1 MKRASVPVFLI
12 AVALVTIACLAEAQ
26 QPKKVPR
33 IGFVTSAGN
42 PNSPGLRVEAF
53 QRGMRE
59 LGYVE
64 GKNILVEYRYVEG
77 KTERVPEIVAE
88 LVQLKVDVLVLLSL
102 GSVRAAKQATQ
113 AIPIVT
119 VLPDDL
125 VALGIVDSL
134 ARPGGNITGLT
145 RFSRELSGKRLEML
159 TETIPGISRV
169 GVLYDR
175 SSIQVRPRA
184 FQDYEAPARALK
196 IALQIL
202 EVRPPN
208 PDLAGAFRDAARGRA
223 QALIAVTTSV
233 LVPNDKK
240 IADLAIKH
248 RLPSMFEAG
257 HYVEAGGLMS
267 YSADDRESFK
277 RAAIYVDKILKGAK
291 PADLPIE
298 QPTKFEF
305 IINLKAAKQ
314 IGLTIPPNVLAR
326 ADKVIK

>member
-1 MKRASVPVFLI
+1 MTKKIILLALCSILFAPCS
-12 AVALVTIACLAEAQ
+12 AVEAQ
-26 QPKKVPR
+26 QPTRIPR
-33 IGFVTSAGN
+33 VGFVTSAGN

-53 QRGMRE
+53 KRGLRE

-64 GKNILVEYRYVEG
+64 GKNILVEYRYIEG
-77 KTERVPEIVAE
+77 KTERVPVIVAE
-88 LVQLKVDVLVLLSL
+88 LVQLKPDVLVLLSL
-102 GSVRAAKQATQ
+102 GAVRAAKQATR

-125 VALGIVDSL
+125 VALGMVDSL

-145 RFSRELSGKRLEML
+145 RLSRELSGKRLELL
-159 TETIPGISRV
+159 TEAIPGITRV
-169 GVLYDR
+169 GVLYGL
-175 SSIQVRPRA
+175 SSIQVGPRA
-184 FQDYEAPARALK
+184 FQDYDVPARALK

-208 PDLAGAFRDAARGRA
+208 PDLAGAFRDAAKGRA
-223 QALIAVTTSV
+223 QALVAVTTSV

-240 IADLAIKH
+240 IAELAIKH
-248 RLPSMFEAG
+248 RLPTMLEAS

-291 PADLPIE
+291 PAELPIE
-298 QPTKFEF
+298 QPTKIEF
-305 IINLKAAKQ
+305 VVNLKTAKQ

>member
-1 MKRASVPVFLI
+1 MKRKITVLTLCAMLFVLCSFVY
-12 AVALVTIACLAEAQ
+12 AQ

-145 RFSRELSGKRLEML
+145 RFSRELSGKRLEMI

-169 GVLYDR
+169 GVLYGR
-175 SSIQVRPRA
+175 SSIQVGLRA

-298 QPTKFEF
+298 QPTKIEF
-305 IINLKAAKQ
+305 IINLKSAKQ

-326 ADKVIK
+326 ADRVIK